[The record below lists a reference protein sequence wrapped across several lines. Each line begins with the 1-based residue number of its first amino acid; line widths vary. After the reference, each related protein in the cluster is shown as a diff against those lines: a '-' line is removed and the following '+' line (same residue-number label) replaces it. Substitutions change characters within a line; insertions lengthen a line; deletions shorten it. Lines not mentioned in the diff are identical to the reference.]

1 LRLLHKNSKYRW
13 MLENE
18 DFRMWLE
25 NVERGSLI
33 TGHEMYRRIGYI
45 CAAFDTTPAKLA
57 RMKNKAATAFA
68 LSVITY
74 LEQRTS
80 SGTNIRLYVA
90 ALKAWWAFNEIVPS
104 RKIIIAGAHD
114 YTRYDN
120 ETVPTQAELARI
132 LDAADVR
139 GKVAVALPA
148 FSGLRMG
155 VLGDY
160 VGRDGLKIRDLPD
173 IEILDGK
180 VEFSRVPADVI
191 IRKSLSKAGHQYSS
205 LLPAQ
210 GCEYLMQYL
219 ELRIRGGEQITPESP
234 VITAQGANRWKVGL
248 HITSANI
255 GDMIRKAIR
264 AAGFQ
269 WRPYV
274 LRRYF
279 DTRLMVAESEKLL
292 IRDWR
297 VFWMGHRG
305 DIEHVYTL
313 NKGRLPEDI
322 LEKMRQSFAN
332 ASRYL
337 VTGGEE
343 KSTDKVLEAFNLQ
356 FLTIAGY
363 GKDEIEK
370 LGDLGGL
377 SVEEIQKLLKNKSM
391 EMLGLSG
398 NRQKVVAV
406 SEVKGWLSQGWEFI
420 SHISSDEAII
430 KLPS

>member
-1 LRLLHKNSKYRW
+1 
-13 MLENE
+13 
-18 DFRMWLE
+18 MWLE

-33 TGHEMYRRIGYI
+33 TAHEMYRRIGYI
-45 CAAFDTTPAKLA
+45 CTAFDTTPAKLA
-57 RMKNKAATAFA
+57 KMKNRDATAFA
-68 LSVITY
+68 LRVVTY
-74 LEQRTS
+74 FEQKAS

-104 RKIIIAGAHD
+104 RKIIIVGAHD
-114 YTRYDN
+114 YTRYEN
-120 ETVPTQAELARI
+120 ETVPTQAELTRI
-132 LDAADVR
+132 LDSADIR
-139 GKVAVALPA
+139 GKVGVALPA
-148 FSGLRMG
+148 FSGLRME
-155 VLGDY
+155 VLGDF
-160 VGRDGLKIRDLPD
+160 VGKDGLKIKDLPD
-173 IEILDGK
+173 MDILDGR
-180 VEFSRVPADVI
+180 VEFSKIPAEVI
-191 IRKSLSKAGHQYSS
+191 IRKNLSKAGHQYSS

-210 GCEYLMQYL
+210 GCEYLRQYL
-219 ELRIRGGEQITPESP
+219 ELRIREGEQITPESP
-234 VITAQGANRWKVGL
+234 IITAQGANRWKVRN
-248 HITSANI
+248 HITSVNI

-297 VFWMGHRG
+297 VFWMGHKG

-322 LEKMRQSFAN
+322 LEKMRQSFAK

-337 VTGGEE
+337 VTNGGE
-343 KSTDKVLEAFNLQ
+343 KSTDKVLETFNSQ

-363 GKDEIEK
+363 SKDEIEK
-370 LGDLGGL
+370 LGNLGDL
-377 SVEEIQKLLKNKSM
+377 SIEEIQRLLKNKSM
-391 EMLGLSG
+391 EMLGLNG

-420 SHISSDEAII
+420 SHLSSEEAII